1 MIIKA
6 HKCRKLEVK
15 MNIDGHEGDG
25 NNMDML
31 DYHRIDPAP
40 NSKASIRHGP
50 IQHDAPLGPY
60 IPKPPPPEPD
70 QQNHLV
76 GFP

>member
-1 MIIKA
+1 
-6 HKCRKLEVK
+6 
-15 MNIDGHEGDG
+15 MNVDGHEGNG

-40 NSKASIRHGP
+40 SSKASIRHGP

-60 IPKPPPPEPD
+60 IPKPPSPEPD